1 MVNTNIE
8 PISIS
13 DEEIDFFNREF
24 NRRYNLQKEF
34 LPSDETRIP
43 LVSII
48 VTVFNHEEY
57 LRECLDSLLSQITS
71 FEFEIIIGEDGSN
84 DNSRAICIEYAEKY
98 PNKIRLFLR
107 DRDTSVFPFKDR
119 KLLLNGAFTRKA
131 IRGEYMAWCEGDD
144 FWIDNS
150 KLQVQF
156 DFMERNRDCSLCFH
170 TTKKIDEN
178 TKEEVVVRPVISEK
192 ESEAKFN
199 AQQILS
205 GIRESIMTAS
215 IFMRSS
221 VIKNLPYWV
230 YLAPTSDTTL
240 IFLALKQG
248 NVGFLNKTMAS
259 YRKFSSNSWSN
270 QKLKSLEGYA
280 KTIPYRLF
288 WLDKYDEITVHTY
301 KKQISVLKRKIIA
314 DFLMNSF
321 VVNTTRENWEAIIKY
336 SNLFFKIDMV
346 TARVWRRFFLNLFC

>member
-1 MVNTNIE
+1 MVNTNIV
-8 PISIS
+8 PVRFSN
-13 DEEIDFFNREF
+13 EEINFFNREF

-34 LPSDETRIP
+34 LHSDERKVP
-43 LVSII
+43 LVSIV

-71 FEFEIIIGEDGSN
+71 FEFEIVIGEDDSN
-84 DNSRAICIEYAEKY
+84 DCSRAICIEYAEKY
-98 PNKIRLFLR
+98 PDKIRLFLR
-107 DRDTSVFPFKDR
+107 NRETSVFPFGDR

-131 IRGEYMAWCEGDD
+131 IRGQYMAWCEGDD

-156 DFMERNRDCSLCFH
+156 DFMERNNDCSLCFH
-170 TTKKIDEN
+170 TTKKIYEN
-178 TKEEVVVRPVISEK
+178 TKEEVEVKPIIFEK
-192 ESEAKFN
+192 ESEVKFN

-215 IFMRSS
+215 IFLRAS
-221 VIKNLPYWV
+221 VIENLPYWV

-240 IFLALKQG
+240 IFLALKKG
-248 NVGFLNKTMAS
+248 NVGFLNQTMAS

-270 QKLKSLEGYA
+270 EKLKSLEGYA

-288 WLDKYDEITVHTY
+288 WLDRYDEITDHAY
-301 KKQISVLKRKIIA
+301 KQQMSALKRKIIA

-321 VVNTTRENWEAIIKY
+321 EVNSAGENWKTIIMY

-346 TARVWRRFFLNLFC
+346 SARVWRRFFLNLFC